1 MARIGR
7 RGSRSPARARGSI
20 ARGFG
25 SLRFAGLCPEG
36 IDRPSTPLGG
46 FDRISRFKSWPNLI
60 GGTSC
65 PRSRH
70 PYLLRAWFRRS
81 GIAQPT
87 GIAGLDRML
96 LVARAAVARTYLKA
110 WERHVG
116 NRRASRGRSS
126 RLAIRGRT
134 AVASLSDAGPE
145 AALWAGVVGRGGKRD
160 GLRQPRR
167 PELVRP
173 SGSSEPLSNTE
184 APMAGL
190 TGHPY
195 PKLGRAGL
203 G

>member
-87 GIAGLDRML
+87 GVAGLDRML

-126 RLAIRGRT
+126 RLAIRGRDRGRVPIRRRPRSSPMGRCCGPRRQKGW
-134 AVASLSDAGPE
+134 VAATPE
-145 AALWAGVVGRGGKRD
+145 AGIGPAIRVFGAALEHGSADGRAN
-160 GLRQPRR
+160 
-167 PELVRP
+167 RP
-173 SGSSEPLSNTE
+173 SLP
-184 APMAGL
+184 
-190 TGHPY
+190 
-195 PKLGRAGL
+195 
-203 G
+203 

>member
-87 GIAGLDRML
+87 GVAGLDRML

-126 RLAIRGRT
+126 RLAIRE
-134 AVASLSDAGPE
+134 GPRSRPYPTPAQKQPYGPVLWAE
-145 AALWAGVVGRGGKRD
+145 AAKGMGCGNPGGRNWSGHP
-160 GLRQPRR
+160 GLRSRSRTRKRR
-167 PELVRP
+167 WP
-173 SGSSEPLSNTE
+173 G
-184 APMAGL
+184 
-190 TGHPY
+190 
-195 PKLGRAGL
+195 
-203 G
+203 